1 MVKQWSFQSVSFFQK
16 DSLSLCITSQIQTS
30 WGDSVWPENAKDF
43 SFYFFMRNETKTA
56 CQDFDSFRGHLLIAK
71 KTQNK
76 TKQNAYQQD
85 DGTKTVH
92 PLYIWKSLY
101 TGLPQNRF
109 NSCFMP
115 HLQLPLKPPKKTSH
129 TQQHIFNHAETSV
142 DGQPFSGR
150 QGIKIKIKLIKAR
163 NEEEYYL
170 NDVG

>member
-1 MVKQWSFQSVSFFQK
+1 MKLKQRVRTEIPSVDTYLWQ
-16 DSLSLCITSQIQTS
+16 
-30 WGDSVWPENAKDF
+30 
-43 SFYFFMRNETKTA
+43 
-56 CQDFDSFRGHLLIAK
+56 K
-71 KTQNK
+71 KTNK
-76 TKQNAYQQD
+76 TKRISTRRRDQD
-85 DGTKTVH
+85 SAF
-92 PLYIWKSLY
+92 IWKSLY
-101 TGLPQNRF
+101 MGLPQNRF
-109 NSCFMP
+109 NSYFIP

>member
-1 MVKQWSFQSVSFFQK
+1 MVKQWSFQTISFFQK
-16 DSLSLCITSQIQTS
+16 DSLSLCVTSQIQTS
-30 WGDSVWPENAKDF
+30 WRARYWGTSVWPEKANDF
-43 SFYFFMRNETKTA
+43 SCYFLGRNKTKTA
-56 CQDFDSFRGHLLIAK
+56 CQDWNSFRGHLHIAK
-71 KTQNK
+71 KNK
-76 TKQNAYQQD
+76 TKRISTRRRDQD
-85 DGTKTVH
+85 SSSF
-92 PLYIWKSLY
+92 IWKSLY

-150 QGIKIKIKLIKAR
+150 QGIKINIKLIKAR
-163 NEEEYYL
+163 EEEYCL